1 MAVGEHPMRPT
12 SALFL
17 AAAFLLLAGG
27 VGTACDR
34 SNVSPHKSGVS
45 VKAAVPATPQSQA
58 PAKPTAVPQPPY
70 EVGGAVTE
78 PVVVSQ
84 VPLHFSGRSAPH
96 HFRGVFVFETVID
109 ETGTPRSIKTLQSPT
124 NPDSGSIAAY
134 EDAAKTAIAQW
145 RYRPGTLHGRP
156 VPVRIRITISF
167 RLPNAAAVSSKA
179 QDSSQRRG
187 LTRRPADSRR
197 FASLAADAHG

>member
-1 MAVGEHPMRPT
+1 MRPT

-17 AAAFLLLAGG
+17 AAALSPLVGG
-27 VGTACDR
+27 FGTACGR

-45 VKAAVPATPQSQA
+45 VGTAVPAPARSQA
-58 PAKPTAVPQPPY
+58 PPGPTVVPLPPY
-70 EVGGAVTE
+70 EPGGAVTE
-78 PVVVSQ
+78 PVLISQ

-96 HFRGVFVFETVID
+96 HFGGVFVFETVID

-124 NPDSGSIAAY
+124 NPDAGSIATY
-134 EDAAKTAIAQW
+134 ENAARTAIAQW

-156 VPVRIRITISF
+156 VPVRIRISISF
-167 RLPNAAAVSSKA
+167 RLSNAAAVSSKP
-179 QDSSQRRG
+179 QGSSQRRG
-187 LTRRPADSRR
+187 LTRRAADSRR